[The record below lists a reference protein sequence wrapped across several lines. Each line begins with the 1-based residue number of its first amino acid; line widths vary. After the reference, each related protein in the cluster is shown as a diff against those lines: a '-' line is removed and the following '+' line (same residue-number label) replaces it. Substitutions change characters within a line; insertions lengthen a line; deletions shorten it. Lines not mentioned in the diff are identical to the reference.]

1 LILPT
6 DLTARQKRAL
16 RLIHD
21 VRLYRRQSGHY
32 GRTPAMVTSDMVNHL
47 RGLGLV
53 RIDYTARQPR
63 PELTGAGRNLHTIME
78 TREQM
83 RGQA

>member
-1 LILPT
+1 MILPSE
-6 DLTARQKRAL
+6 LTARQKRAL

-32 GRTPAMVTSDMVNHL
+32 GRTPAMVTNDMVIHL

-53 RIDYTARQPR
+53 SIDYSHRNPHPQ
-63 PELTGAGRNLHTIME
+63 LTGAGRNLHTIME
-78 TREQM
+78 AREQQ